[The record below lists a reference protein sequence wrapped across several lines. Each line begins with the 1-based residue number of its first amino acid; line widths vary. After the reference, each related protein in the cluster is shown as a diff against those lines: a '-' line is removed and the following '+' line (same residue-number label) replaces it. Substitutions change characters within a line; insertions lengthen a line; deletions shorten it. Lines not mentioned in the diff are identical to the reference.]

1 MTKPKLMKQTVDKI
15 GRAFALLFNRLVM
28 YNLDHPFTVDS
39 MNNYYKTITEGL
51 NTFSPI
57 VLIMNQEQ
65 FFIEEEPLDS
75 RINLSKMVIHFK
87 KASIQSISFEKGMK
101 SDELNR
107 FIEIFSDLKKFST
120 ADHMKKA
127 LLRSNVKKIRINHV
141 IFKKMTSDDKIVSKG
156 TIIGNQSGMPEASQG
171 AAKTKFMDMMV
182 ENIVMEEVEKSLSI
196 KSLMEDPTGL
206 SKAIVDKDLSA
217 SKQRGG
223 GEGNGDGSGASTETD
238 PSASKEGGDGKGGSG
253 DGKGGLGDGKGGSRD
268 GKGGSGDGK
277 GGFGDGKGKSGDVI
291 IKQLDLLKKEVEA
304 TMSGTGNIQMPEL
317 ASAVLAMK
325 KDLLEQIEAQKA
337 MGVVYENEGM
347 IRDETNAMM
356 DGILIRLVKEE
367 YKQGKV
373 SIPRLGQII
382 RRMIPE
388 PEELKR
394 LLPKIKEALME
405 EGMSLPQF
413 AQLAQELGK
422 ELQSEELA
430 QILKKSAEEIGVD
443 GEELIRELQIDPAGA
458 AELIYLASEIKKG
471 TGDEKVLSDLLVDYV
486 ERIGSK
492 ISLDAVEQKGEEG
505 GKYLKDIISRVES
518 EIIGNLKQ
526 KDVNNDIISSV
537 EKRLDERMEE
547 CFNKLQS
554 DWASRYESSGTGQGK
569 TILDIFEE
577 DAEEGEELKAILKS
591 VRSSVREGGLDEND
605 LKQIFDEISKSK
617 LDQQKK
623 NLQKEELKRKTQ
635 QMEEQEKNELK
646 KKAQQKEEQENN
658 EPKKRPQ
665 EKKKGKP
672 GLPKG
677 VLNRNNILFFIDKEI
692 SRAVRYGTPFSVML
706 LSIFKVT
713 PQKPVP
719 KGSILQSDVMNAVLA
734 ELAEVVRETDMVGL
748 LNKKKI
754 LSLLPMTE
762 KTDSKMAM
770 SRILKILQAEPFII
784 NDYPLTV
791 KFVGVVT
798 AYDYDRAQ
806 TLKTFIKASENELFD
821 MINRLKNIQDIY

>member
-1 MTKPKLMKQTVDKI
+1 MTKPKLMKKTVDKI

-51 NTFSPI
+51 STFSPI

-87 KASIQSISFEKGMK
+87 KAGIQSISFEKGMK
-101 SDELNR
+101 SDELNL

-127 LLRSNVKKIRINHV
+127 LTSGNVKKIRINHV

-156 TIIGNQSGMPEASQG
+156 TIIGNQSGMPQASQG

-217 SKQRGG
+217 SKESGDEKGG
-223 GEGNGDGSGASTETD
+223 TGVLKTSTDKDLSGSKESGEG
-238 PSASKEGGDGKGGSG
+238 
-253 DGKGGLGDGKGGSRD
+253 R
-268 GKGGSGDGK
+268 
-277 GGFGDGKGKSGDVI
+277 GKSGDVI

-304 TMSGTGNIQMPEL
+304 TMSGAGNIQMPEL

-347 IRDETNAMM
+347 IRDETDAMM
-356 DGILIRLVKEE
+356 DGILIQLIKEE

-394 LLPKIKEALME
+394 LLPKIKKALME

-492 ISLDAVEQKGEEG
+492 ISLDAAEQKGEEG
-505 GKYLKDIISRVES
+505 GKYLKDIISRVET
-518 EIIGNLKQ
+518 EIVDNLKQ
-526 KDVNNDIISSV
+526 KDVNNDIIGSV
-537 EKRLDERMEE
+537 EKRLEERMEE

-554 DWASRYESSGTGQGK
+554 DWASRSESSGAGKGK

-577 DAEEGEELKAILKS
+577 DAEEGEELKAILEN

-605 LKQIFDEISKSK
+605 LKQIFNEISKSK

-623 NLQKEELKRKTQ
+623 NLKKEELKRKAQQMEEQEKNEIKKKTQ

-646 KKAQQKEEQENN
+646 KK
-658 EPKKRPQ
+658 PQ

-692 SRAVRYGTPFSVML
+692 SRAVRYSTPFSVML
-706 LSIFKVT
+706 LSILKVT
-713 PQKPVP
+713 PKKPVP

-806 TLKTFIKASENELFD
+806 TLKAFIKASENELYD

>member
-1 MTKPKLMKQTVDKI
+1 MTKPKLKKQTVDKI
-15 GRAFALLFNRLVM
+15 GRTFALLFNRLVM
-28 YNLDHPFTVDS
+28 YNLDHPFTVES
-39 MNNYYKTITEGL
+39 MNNYYKTITDGL
-51 NTFSPI
+51 STFSPI
-57 VLIMNQEQ
+57 VLIMHQEQ
-65 FFIEEEPLDS
+65 FFIEDEPLDS

-87 KASIQSISFEKGMK
+87 KAGIQSISFEKGMK
-101 SDELNR
+101 SDELNL
-107 FIEIFSDLKKFST
+107 FIGIFSDLKKFST

-127 LLRSNVKKIRINHV
+127 LSGRGVNKVKINHV
-141 IFKKMTSDDKIVSKG
+141 IFKKMTADDKVVSKG
-156 TIIGNQSGMPEASQG
+156 TIIENQSGTPKASQS

-206 SKAIVDKDLSA
+206 SKILVDKDLS
-217 SKQRGG
+217 G
-223 GEGNGDGSGASTETD
+223 
-238 PSASKEGGDGKGGSG
+238 SKES
-253 DGKGGLGDGKGGSRD
+253 
-268 GKGGSGDGK
+268 
-277 GGFGDGKGKSGDVI
+277 GDGKGKSGDVI
-291 IKQLDLLKKEVEA
+291 IKQLDVLKKEVEA
-304 TMSGTGNIQMPEL
+304 AMSGTGNIQMPEL

-337 MGVVYENEGM
+337 MGVIYENEGM
-347 IRDETNAMM
+347 IRDETDAIM
-356 DGILIRLVKEE
+356 DGILIGLIKEE

-373 SIPRLGQII
+373 SIQRLGQII

-394 LLPKIKEALME
+394 LLPKIKEALIE

-492 ISLDAVEQKGEEG
+492 ISLDAAEQKGEEG

-518 EIIGNLKQ
+518 EIVGNLKQ

-537 EKRLDERMEE
+537 EKRLEERMEE

-554 DWASRYESSGTGQGK
+554 DWALRYESSGAGEGK

-577 DAEEGEELKAILKS
+577 DAEEGEDLKAILES

-605 LKQIFDEISKSK
+605 FKQIFDEISKSK

-623 NLQKEELKRKTQ
+623 NLKKEALEKKAQQKEAQEKNDLKKEAQQKEEQEKNDLKKEAQ
-635 QMEEQEKNELK
+635 EKEEQEKNELEK
-646 KKAQQKEEQENN
+646 KT
-658 EPKKRPQ
+658 Q
-665 EKKKGKP
+665 EKKKEKP

-677 VLNRNNILFFIDKEI
+677 VLNRKNTLFFVDKEI
-692 SRAVRYGTPFSVML
+692 SRAVRYSTPFSTML
-706 LSIFKVT
+706 LTILKVT
-713 PQKPVP
+713 PEKPVP
-719 KGSILQSDVMNAVLA
+719 KGSITWDDVMNAVLT
-734 ELAEVVRETDMVGL
+734 ELAKVVRDTDMVGL
-748 LNKKKI
+748 LDKKKM
-754 LSLLPMTE
+754 LTLLPMTG
-762 KTDSKMAM
+762 KGDSKMAM
-770 SRILKILQAEPFII
+770 SRIMKILQAEPFTV
-784 NDYPLTV
+784 NDYPLAV
-791 KFVGVVT
+791 KLVGVVSV
-798 AYDYDRAQ
+798 YDHDRAQ
-806 TLKTFIKASENELFD
+806 TLKSYIKVSENELYD